1 MTHKRLTKRTERTAA
16 SKHVIDARSSLAA
29 LERLLLELQHRPAL
43 PSRIVVERRRG
54 KQLFKGSAIA
64 TLLQTVGTAG
74 ELNLQISHWDA
85 DDLESSEKPIPPEL
99 LVGLTHCAS
108 LAISPPASFEPVPDV
123 LARRIA
129 SERQGLLERQSG
141 GLAPGHT
148 KTLTFFALDPDFLDF
163 YQLGITR
170 TLREFD
176 TDIAFLKGRYIVR
189 AIGNNGV
196 DNSPDEL
203 LSDRAVYTLIWEL
216 LRNTHEH
223 GASTGFGPSGL
234 AVRWLTLRRH
244 VLSRSEIDDCAS
256 EFPPLADYLDSTLPG
271 KGPSRS
277 VRVFYEM
284 SLFDHGQGIL
294 TNFCERTD
302 SPMPSSSQ
310 LRCSELNRII
320 SDGLSSKELAPG
332 AGKGLQRS
340 LYAVARLGGFVT
352 LRTDDQWLFFRG
364 DSVTVPRLDYRSVR
378 QSRLLEPPEKLR
390 PSLQLSSCSAQQASF
405 VIGTRWNLIF
415 PVSEARS

>member
-1 MTHKRLTKRTERTAA
+1 MARERLIHPRNGTEGSKR
-16 SKHVIDARSSLAA
+16 VIGAKASLAA
-29 LERLLLELQHRPAL
+29 LERLLEELQARSGSAHT
-43 PSRIVVERRRG
+43 IVVERKRG
-54 KQLFKGSAIA
+54 KQLFKGSSIA
-64 TLLQTVGTAG
+64 TLLQTTGSAG
-74 ELNLQISHWDA
+74 KLHLQMSPWDA
-85 DDLESSEKPIPPEL
+85 DDLRSTDKPIPPEL

-108 LAISPPASFEPVPDV
+108 LAVSPRASYEPVPDV
-123 LARRIA
+123 WARHIA
-129 SERQGLLERQSG
+129 SDRQGLLERPSG
-141 GLAPGHT
+141 GLGPGHT

-176 TDIAFLKGRYIVR
+176 ADMAFLKGRYVVG
-189 AIGNNGV
+189 AISHNG
-196 DNSPDEL
+196 DDQSPDEL
-203 LSDRAVYTLIWEL
+203 LSDRAIYTLIWEL

-223 GASTGFGPSGL
+223 GASTGLGPSGL

-244 VLSRSEIDDCAS
+244 VLSRSEIADRAP
-256 EFPPLADYLDSTLPG
+256 EFPALADYLNATLPG
-271 KGPSRS
+271 TGLARS

-294 TNFCERTD
+294 TNFCGRTQH
-302 SPMPSSSQ
+302 PMPLSPQ
-310 LRCSELNRII
+310 LRCVELNRII

-340 LYAVARLGGFVT
+340 LYAVARLRGFVT

-364 DSVTVPRLDYRSVR
+364 DNVTVPRLDYRSVK
-378 QSRLLEPPEKLR
+378 QSRLLEPPENLR
-390 PSLQLSSCSAQQASF
+390 PSLQLSSCNYQGAAF

-415 PVSEARS
+415 PVREAHV